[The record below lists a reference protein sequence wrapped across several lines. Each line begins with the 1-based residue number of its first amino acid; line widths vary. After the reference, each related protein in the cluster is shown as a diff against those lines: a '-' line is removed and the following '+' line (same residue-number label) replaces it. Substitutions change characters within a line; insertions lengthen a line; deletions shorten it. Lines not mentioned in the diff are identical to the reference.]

1 MSTVLKTCTKTAT
14 LNTGSKIP
22 LLGLGTWRSTKDKGY
37 AAVRKALDVGYRHV
51 DSAAVCMNEQVI
63 GKAIRDSGIPRN
75 EIFVSAKLWNTQHRQ
90 PGIALE
96 QSLDRLGLDYVDL
109 YIMHWP
115 LTFKTDRLG
124 SKNYMVIPTNAEN
137 KPDVDND
144 WNHVKTWELMQYLP
158 KQGCAKAIGVSNC
171 SIGHLKDIIKS
182 PTNEIIPATN
192 QIESHPFLPQDDM
205 LAFCR
210 ENGIIMEAY
219 SPLGSNGAPFLR
231 EPVVREIAKR
241 YHVDTAQLLIS
252 WGLQRG
258 TVVLPKSTSPERI
271 ASNSQTFELA
281 EEDFIRLHELAQEG
295 GSKRV
300 HSPPWFSFQ

>member
-1 MSTVLKTCTKTAT
+1 MSTVLKTCTATAT

-37 AAVRKALDVGYRHV
+37 AAVRKALDAGYRHI

-75 EIFVSAKLWNTQHRQ
+75 EVFVTAKLWSTQHRQ
-90 PGIALE
+90 PGKALE

-115 LTFKTDRLG
+115 LAFKTDRLS
-124 SKNYMVIPTNAEN
+124 SKNYMVIPTNAEK
-137 KPDVDND
+137 KPDVDTD

-158 KQGCAKAIGVSNC
+158 KRGGTKAIGVSNC
-171 SIGHLKDIIKS
+171 SIRHLK
-182 PTNEIIPATN
+182 EILDSQGNKIVPAIN
-192 QIESHPFLPQDDM
+192 QIEAHPFLPQDDM
-205 LAFCR
+205 LDFCHDK
-210 ENGIIMEAY
+210 GIIMEAY
-219 SPLGSNGAPFLR
+219 SPLGSDGAPFLK

-258 TVVLPKSTSPERI
+258 YVVLPKSTNLERI
-271 ASNSQTFELA
+271 VSNSQTFELA
-281 EEDFIRLHELAQEG
+281 KEDFIRLHELAQERG
-295 GSKRV
+295 TKRV
-300 HSPPWFSFQ
+300 HSPPWFFFE